1 MKTVGF
7 RWVFT
12 RSSQVVEG
20 LQMIVP
26 VMIQFMFKVTKTDG
40 SKIQAIK
47 EQIPVEVAEI
57 DHILSDGNT

>member
-1 MKTVGF
+1 MDREKLKTVGF

-26 VMIQFMFKVTKTDG
+26 VMIKFMFRVTKTDG
-40 SKIQAIK
+40 S
-47 EQIPVEVAEI
+47 ENEYC
-57 DHILSDGNT
+57 

>member
-1 MKTVGF
+1 MDREKLKTVGF

-26 VMIQFMFKVTKTDG
+26 VMIKFMFRVTKKDG
-40 SKIQAIK
+40 S
-47 EQIPVEVAEI
+47 E
-57 DHILSDGNT
+57 N